1 MLSIRRPQSITIDLG
16 DAGTFQA
23 SGFALPARDGAALVD
38 VLENLTQAK
47 TGKQLADAVDQI
59 AAVLARYVEDVQEVV
74 EIEQWPETV
83 DERIELLTLWPAEY
97 LVTFALSWT
106 RGEALGKPSE

>member
-1 MLSIRRPQSITIDLG
+1 MD
-16 DAGTFQA
+16 
-23 SGFALPARDGAALVD
+23 
-38 VLENLTQAK
+38 
-47 TGKQLADAVDQI
+47 
-59 AAVLARYVEDVQEVV
+59 VEDVQEVV

-83 DERIELLTLWPAEY
+83 DERVELLTLWPAEY